1 MVPGTYR
8 SSHEPRFLR
17 SLYPTLPTSALKSVT
32 ATSLL
37 SLSLELER
45 STCAGGW
52 LSEGGGVLLAET
64 GPRRTTRSRK
74 RDVLCTV
81 QRRERLRY
89 CTFVHE
95 PAPRRLHPYSHLSE
109 GGEGSPW
116 GQRSEAEHAI
126 KENSSERYFAGSR

>member
-1 MVPGTYR
+1 MVQEFPRTALFAELVPH
-8 SSHEPRFLR
+8 SSHFCFEKCYCNF
-17 SLYPTLPTSALKSVT
+17 S
-32 ATSLL
+32 

-52 LSEGGGVLLAET
+52 LSEGGGGLLAET